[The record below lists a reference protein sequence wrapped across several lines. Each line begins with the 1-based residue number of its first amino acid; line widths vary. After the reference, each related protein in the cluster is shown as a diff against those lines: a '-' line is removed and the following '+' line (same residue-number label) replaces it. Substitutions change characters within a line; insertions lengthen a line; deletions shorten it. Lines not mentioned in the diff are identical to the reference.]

1 MKAGIYFG
9 GGFGSWNWGMADVGP
24 GCFLCL
30 LPPAGPAAASVPSP
44 GIHTPANS
52 PWLCWTTPC
61 GSTTRAG
68 EEGGSSQTHPPNP
81 PRATCPAA
89 LPHPCALA
97 APCPQNFSQRCV
109 RTLPHTPS
117 PQPGFL
123 LPFSLISPLGFPAP
137 PAGLGRHIKPSLRED
152 SPGSCCGPSSAAPLS
167 RSPPVG
173 ISSQQVPDLP
183 PGCGH

>member
-24 GCFLCL
+24 GCSLCPFLLQGRLQHPCL
-30 LPPAGPAAASVPSP
+30 RLASTHQQIRRGSAGR
-44 GIHTPANS
+44 
-52 PWLCWTTPC
+52 L
-61 GSTTRAG
+61 RAG
-68 EEGGSSQTHPPNP
+68 LQLEQVRRGAAPKPTPPNP

-152 SPGSCCGPSSAAPLS
+152 SPGSCCGPSSAALLS
-167 RSPPVG
+167 RSPPIG